1 MDALSSLL
9 NAIPGLGLG
18 DLITILLDNALPIGS
33 LIPTGYK
40 NVNIKNCHVENLAA
54 TYLDKSNVT
63 KASEKVNLGK
73 LNQVINEF
81 VIPEGKMLETL
92 TVTWKDVIPEIAEI
106 ETSSERG
113 GEVNKETLKA
123 ELAKAEDERIPGVS
137 VYWQKY
143 QDIILLLF
151 LCFSV
156 ILNGWLDIVFVPL
169 EEIDSNQKA
178 SIRLVS
184 SFYIIL
190 ILLYIKFIY
199 SDDNYDSLMMYFITL
214 AVGRFIY
221 FDFTMDDFLST
232 IHGFWEELP
241 LLILMTSYS
250 GFICWFGFHIGFLLT
265 SNGVIVST
273 LLAHLFMVCSIF
285 ILDKTRILRLVM

>member
-1 MDALSSLL
+1 MKEGILMRTYVTHYFNFEYIGIYLL
-9 NAIPGLGLG
+9 V
-18 DLITILLDNALPIGS
+18 S
-33 LIPTGYK
+33 LIG
-40 NVNIKNCHVENLAA
+40 LAVVIGIVLA
-54 TYLDKSNVT
+54 VAKLKTRQRLQDNSLSH
-63 KASEKVNLGK
+63 KAIRR
-73 LNQVINEF
+73 INRHHQERKRS
-81 VIPEGKMLETL
+81 I
-92 TVTWKDVIPEIAEI
+92 I
-106 ETSSERG
+106 ESFFEMVFASTSVLIFLS
-113 GEVNKETLKA
+113 LYYII
-123 ELAKAEDERIPGVS
+123 DERIPGVS
-137 VYWQKY
+137 IYWQKY

-199 SDDNYDSLMMYFITL
+199 NDDNYDSLMMYFITL

-232 IHGFWEELP
+232 LHGFWEELP
-241 LLILMTSYS
+241 LLILMASYS
-250 GFICWFGFHIGFLLT
+250 GFVCWFGFHTGFLLT

-285 ILDKTRILRLVM
+285 ILDKTRVLRLVM